1 MTWNVVLSFVVTL
14 HQLKH
19 FLEHIR
25 LGRKIE
31 LSRWIGLDRSKCELT
46 LVGNQIRQNRMSLW
60 LVAEQMGWF
69 VLSGDFDGR
78 MTRKLGFTLQNC
90 RLVNGG
96 LNTLDKLLLK
106 LS

>member
-46 LVGNQIRQNRMSLW
+46 LVGNQIRQNRMLLW

-69 VLSGDFDGR
+69 VLGGDFDGR
-78 MTRKLGFTLQNC
+78 MTGKLGINLQDHWLTAC
-90 RLVNGG
+90 C